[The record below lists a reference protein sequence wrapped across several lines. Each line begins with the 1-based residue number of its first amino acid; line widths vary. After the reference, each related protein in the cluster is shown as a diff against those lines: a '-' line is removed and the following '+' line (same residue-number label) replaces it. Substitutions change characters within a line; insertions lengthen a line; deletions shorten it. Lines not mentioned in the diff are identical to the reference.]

1 MSLNIPRVK
10 LVLKPTPLY
19 KMVNLSTDLG
29 VNLYIKRDDLSLL
42 SFGGNKL
49 RKLEYTLAD
58 AINKGCDTIVTTGS
72 LTSNHAMLTAMAAKK
87 LGLNV
92 VLVLRSREP
101 QFSRKVK
108 GNLLIEHL
116 LKARVE
122 VFDVGKEDVNI
133 AMKEVVESLKREGKK
148 PYVLPLGGASPLGLL
163 GYYDFVYEVL
173 EQSKNMKIDFDY
185 IVFATGSGGTQ
196 AGILLGV
203 KKLKLKTRVIGVSDG
218 TLAKY
223 LKEKIYTLANTSSKK
238 YNIGVKVD
246 YNDIIVDE
254 RASFGGYG
262 KFTRELIE
270 TISYVVKREGILL
283 DPLYTGKA

>member
-223 LKEKIYTLANTSSKK
+223 LKEKIYLT
-238 YNIGVKVD
+238 
-246 YNDIIVDE
+246 
-254 RASFGGYG
+254 
-262 KFTRELIE
+262 
-270 TISYVVKREGILL
+270 
-283 DPLYTGKA
+283 